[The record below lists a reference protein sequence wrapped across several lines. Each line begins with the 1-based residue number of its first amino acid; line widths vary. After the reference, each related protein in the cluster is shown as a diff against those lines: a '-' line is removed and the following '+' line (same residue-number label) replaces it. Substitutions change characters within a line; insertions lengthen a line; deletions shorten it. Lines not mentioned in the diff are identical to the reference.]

1 MPELPIAKEYEG
13 SVCEIKTMEN
23 TLIAIGNIKE
33 ITEKYIKIINKK
45 KELKVVDYGTL
56 IKVTIFNTKIG
67 FRVIVGNVYTSTRGE
82 VSIVSIVNLTTKE
95 RRNFF
100 RVDMD
105 IPAKAYNSFSTKSV
119 DVRVLDM
126 SLSGLRFSASDE
138 FGIGSMVSDEVNLNN
153 KNKTLTLPGKIVRI
167 INTDNEGEFQYG
179 CEFVS
184 SKNDNSDA
192 LCSFIF
198 QKQREFLNSR
208 KNG

>member
-1 MPELPIAKEYEG
+1 
-13 SVCEIKTMEN
+13 
-23 TLIAIGNIKE
+23 
-33 ITEKYIKIINKK
+33 
-45 KELKVVDYGTL
+45 
-56 IKVTIFNTKIG
+56 
-67 FRVIVGNVYTSTRGE
+67 
-82 VSIVSIVNLTTKE
+82 
-95 RRNFF
+95 
-100 RVDMD
+100 
-105 IPAKAYNSFSTKSV
+105 
-119 DVRVLDM
+119 
-126 SLSGLRFSASDE
+126 
-138 FGIGSMVSDEVNLNN
+138 MVSVEVNLNN